1 MSDAILGITNWMHLF
16 RWIVKLI
23 RDEYG
28 VDETILTRN
37 ALLDGGIG
45 LSAEQLEQ
53 VLDHIAE
60 TFDLTF
66 PDNTLHEAVRLE
78 DLCTLTAWLKGLFK
92 KPDFVTPDFEERC
105 RALNTVPA

>member
-28 VDETILTRN
+28 VDEKILTRN
-37 ALLDGGIG
+37 AQLDGGIG

-60 TFDLTF
+60 TFELTF
-66 PDNTLHEAVRLE
+66 PDGTLHEAVRLE

-92 KPDFVTPDFEERC
+92 KPDFVTPVFEERC
-105 RALNTVPA
+105 RALNKVPA

>member
-28 VDETILTRN
+28 VDEKTLTRN
-37 ALLDGGIG
+37 AVLDGGIG

-60 TFDLTF
+60 TFEIHF
-66 PDNTLHEAVRLE
+66 PEGTLHEAVRLE
-78 DLCTLTAWLKGLFK
+78 DLCTLSAWLRGLLK
-92 KPDFVTPDFEERC
+92 KPDFVTADFEGRC
-105 RALNTVPA
+105 RAINAIPA